1 MKYKEGF
8 KRFHVLTLI
17 SVASF
22 ILIFFLGY
30 FFYNTL
36 SNNLLGSSRQFLGK
50 QVEIASNE
58 VQRRFNTLYE
68 DLTYY
73 TTSLEGNSRIMPGE
87 NFKMQSSRTRQLLN
101 SYGALVDTLYVK
113 VDDEMWAYYLR
124 DNNYFERVN
133 VDPQRSFSDPNRLIV
148 VKSHK
153 ESITVMA
160 SVNLLGFMNYYTS
173 NHYLGKGGYKFY
185 FRGND
190 VIPLGETEKATG
202 VSLSSNTKSEIK
214 NEYLGGLRGVYEG
227 TIVKKNSAGEEQ
239 ELKAIVAQYPFNLFP
254 LEGKY
259 AIVFAQDQSIIISKL
274 YNTYFLLFAGLFALL
289 ILVIYLLIR
298 HGISIDDKHV
308 ELEKKSRQ
316 INRLFDQQTML
327 LQETNGFVYYHDSSG
342 KVSHVSDNV
351 SNVLGFSV
359 EEFLANNKSQIVEK
373 DLKRLQEKA
382 QNAIG
387 NREDYLGFEVS
398 FIKKDGTIIRTKN
411 FERLFYNE
419 EGSFVNSVGICT
431 DITEKYL
438 AERELIKSEN
448 RLRAVLNSLPDIIFI
463 YNNQGVYLDYYV
475 QENSMLVDP
484 PEDSLGKQIKDIIPS
499 PYGEKMENALYRASR
514 SGKVQ
519 TEQMTLDLPSGKKFL
534 EIRFFKL
541 DDERMISV
549 GRDVTEQRLWEK
561 GLKEAKEVAE
571 GANRAKSEFLAS
583 MSHEIRTP
591 MNGLLG
597 MIGLLEYTTL
607 DDEQESIVKVI
618 KDSGES
624 LLSIIK
630 DILDYSKIEE
640 GKLELELSSSKFREE
655 LSKVIN
661 IFSGMVVGKGL
672 TLNLDISP
680 AIPQWL
686 IMDNEK
692 LSQILFNIIGNAVK
706 FTPKGG
712 EVSIKVS
719 GEPILDKNFMLYFIV
734 KDTGVGIPQSKI
746 DKLINPFTQT
756 GRGIAEEK
764 SGSGL
769 GLAIANKLI
778 ELMGGSLQIESEVGK
793 GSEFSFTI
801 FARISDSDEIVG
813 QDEYE
818 KYASEEHKLSNIADQ
833 YPMSILLAE
842 DNDINL
848 KFMKLLM
855 KQLGYTVDTVS
866 TGEEAVRAVRV
877 KKYDMVFMDYQMPV
891 MDGLEASRE
900 IKKMKQGKDVR
911 IIGLSANVFKEDI
924 DKAFEAGM
932 DDYLTKPIK
941 IQDVVMKIKESS
953 GMNV

>member
-1 MKYKEGF
+1 M
-8 KRFHVLTLI
+8 
-17 SVASF
+17 
-22 ILIFFLGY
+22 
-30 FFYNTL
+30 
-36 SNNLLGSSRQFLGK
+36 GK

-73 TTSLEGNSRIMPGE
+73 TASLEGFYDVSNKEKVR
-87 NFKMQSSRTRQLLN
+87 SSRTRQLLN
-101 SYGALVDTLYVK
+101 SYGDLVDTLFVK
-113 VDDEMWAYYLR
+113 VDDKTWAYYLR
-124 DNNYFERVN
+124 DNNYFEKVQIEEDRT
-133 VDPQRSFSDPNRLIV
+133 FSDPRRFIK
-148 VKSHK
+148 VKSDLDP
-153 ESITVMA
+153 IMVIA
-160 SVNLLGFMNYYTS
+160 AVNLDGFLDHYTS
-173 NHYLGKGGYKFY
+173 NHYLGEGGYKFY
-185 FRGND
+185 LYGENAY
-190 VIPLGETEKATG
+190 PLGEKDRSSG
-202 VSLSSNTKSEIK
+202 LSLSPNLWGEMQ

-227 TIVKKNSAGEEQ
+227 DIIRIAEDGEKER
-239 ELKAIVAQYPFNLFP
+239 LKTIVAQYPFSLFP
-254 LEGKY
+254 LEGKF
-259 AIVFAQDQSIIISKL
+259 AIVFAQDQKIIISRL

-289 ILVIYLLIR
+289 ILVIYLLIK

-308 ELEKKSRQ
+308 ELEKKSLE
-316 INRLFDQQTML
+316 INRLFEQQTML
-327 LQETNGFVYYHDSSG
+327 LQETNGFVYYHDASG
-342 KVSHVSDNV
+342 KVNNV
-351 SNVLGFSV
+351 SENVTSVLGFTV
-359 EEFLANNKSQIVEK
+359 EEFLENNKSQIVDRDLEK
-373 DLKRLQEKA
+373 LQEKA
-382 QNAIG
+382 RKAIDSR
-387 NREDYLGFEVS
+387 NDYLSFEVS
-398 FIKKDGTIIRTKN
+398 FVKKDGTIIRAKN
-411 FERLFYNE
+411 FERLFYDQ
-419 EGSFVNSVGICT
+419 EGQFLSSVGICT

-448 RLRAVLNSLPDIIFI
+448 RLRSVLNSLPDIIFI
-463 YNNQGVYLDYYV
+463 YDNQGVYLDYYV
-475 QENSMLVDP
+475 QETDMLIGA
-484 PEDSLGKQIKDIIPS
+484 PELSLGRHIKDIIPP
-499 PYGEKMENALYRASR
+499 PYGEKMENALIRASKT
-514 SGKVQ
+514 SKVQ

-549 GRDVTEQRLWEK
+549 GRDVTEQKLWEK
-561 GLKEAKEVAE
+561 GLKEAMEVAE

-607 DDEQESIVKVI
+607 DEEQESIVKVI

-624 LLSIIK
+624 LLVIIK

-640 GKLELELSSSKFREE
+640 GKLELELSNSKFREE
-655 LSKVIN
+655 LNKVIN
-661 IFSGMVVGKGL
+661 IFSGMVVGKEL
-672 TLNLDISP
+672 SLNLNISP
-680 AIPQWL
+680 IIPQWL
-686 IMDNEK
+686 ILDNEK

-712 EVSIKVS
+712 DVSIKVS
-719 GEPILDKNFMLYFIV
+719 GEPILDKNFMLYFNV
-734 KDTGVGIPQSKI
+734 KDTGVGIPKSKI
-746 DKLINPFTQT
+746 DQLINPFTQA
-756 GRGIAEEK
+756 GRGTAEEK

-801 FARISDSDEIVG
+801 FSRISDSEEIVG

-818 KYASEEHKLSNIADQ
+818 KYAREEYKLSHISDKF
-833 YPMSILLAE
+833 PKEILLAE

-855 KQLGYTVDTVS
+855 KQLGYSVDAVS
-866 TGEEAVRAVRV
+866 TGEEAVKAVRQ
-877 KKYDMVFMDYQMPV
+877 KRYDMIFMDYQMPV

-900 IKKMKQGKDVR
+900 IKKMKEGKSVR

-924 DKAFEAGM
+924 ERAFEAGM